1 MDTKVIAMVGAVIVV
16 GAAVYGV
23 ATGTVLPG
31 TEDISEDG
39 GGDTSLDNN
48 DTGGDTSNLDDGTD
62 DGEQENGDSGDENDV
77 GDGGSEGN
85 PTPTGDGNESEGETG
100 GEEVLGGEDDEEGE
114 STELSEDTPDHICEE
129 TESELTAEDLRNRKM
144 AIGPPFDP
152 LKFESML
159 HDRIN
164 KLRERRAG
172 LGVSVDLLDCDPELR
187 EIAREHSELVLKS
200 EDDDYDREVN
210 IESAAVR
217 YEGVC
222 ESPRERH
229 GTWYYQRDLELNSP
243 DGGDGDQRLTLIK
256 NHEDLVRDVRG
267 AWGESGSFVSDVTDS
282 RMKRQGI
289 GAYIDRDTRKVV
301 VTQVLCGE
309 QPEET
314 ETEEE

>member
-39 GGDTSLDNN
+39 GGDNSLDNN
-48 DTGGDTSNLDDGTD
+48 DTGGDTSNLNDETD
-62 DGEQENGDSGDENDV
+62 DGEQDNGDSGDENDV
-77 GDGGSEGN
+77 GDG
-85 PTPTGDGNESEGETG
+85 NESEGGTT
-100 GEEVLGGEDDEEGE
+100 GEEVLDGEDDGEDE
-114 STELSEDTPDHICEE
+114 STELSEGTPDPICEE

-144 AIGPPFDP
+144 AVGPPFDP

-164 KLRERRAG
+164 RLRERRAG
-172 LGVSVDLLDCDPELR
+172 LGVSVDPLDCDPGLR

-200 EDDDYDREVN
+200 EDDDYDKEVN

-243 DGGDGDQRLTLIK
+243 DGGDGDQRVTLIK

-309 QPEET
+309 EPEET
-314 ETEEE
+314 ETEE